1 MAAILSCS
9 QCVNYTLIVN
19 VFPVFHTS
27 CIFTGIFGASMF
39 SVLKKTSFALASADN
54 NAAMMV
60 LVQMASSMEPER
72 SPITTTG
79 DSKGRLEKN
88 ECE

>member
-1 MAAILSCS
+1 
-9 QCVNYTLIVN
+9 
-19 VFPVFHTS
+19 
-27 CIFTGIFGASMF
+27 MF

-60 LVQMASSMEPER
+60 LVRMATSMEPER

-79 DSKGRLEKN
+79 DSRGRLEKN